1 MGKKIFLSKE
11 DKIVKKE
18 RQRSYMREYNRL
30 YKFGIKKSSPTDNRY
45 KDVVLTIP
53 PTEINFK
60 GNDIDEPLVCS
71 EFNCGRHLT
80 PVEALYNSKCPNCQ
94 SIKKTDPTFHLSY
107 PNKRAG

>member
-80 PVEALYNSKCPNCQ
+80 PEERLYGTKCIHCQ
-94 SIKKTDPTFHLSY
+94 KKNKLDPTLFISF
-107 PNKRAG
+107 PKKAG